1 MVMKI
6 VHVIQVTESRNNQ
19 TPMWKLLPGDKMSVA
34 PSEKCEFE
42 FVADWKRQLE
52 HVVRFDTHSYTG
64 SHIETPFR
72 V

>member
-1 MVMKI
+1 
-6 VHVIQVTESRNNQ
+6 
-19 TPMWKLLPGDKMSVA
+19 MSVA

>member
-1 MVMKI
+1 MVIKT

-19 TPMWKLLPGDKMSVA
+19 TPTWKLLPGDKMSVA
-34 PSEKCEFE
+34 KSEKCEFE
-42 FVADWKRQLE
+42 FVADWKKQLE
-52 HVVRFDTHSYTG
+52 NVVRSDTHSYTR